1 MKYLEKNSF
10 IFGCIATLVSE
21 VLCAILIWIILLLI
35 GMPVTEHLRW
45 FAAAFVPPILLLRH
59 YAKEKDYP
67 DTLKS
72 VIVTFFITFIAFMFF
87 LLKNHYITL

>member
-1 MKYLEKNSF
+1 MKILEKNSF
-10 IFGCIATLVSE
+10 ILGCIAVLASE
-21 VLCAILIWIILLLI
+21 VLCAILVWLILLIVGLSI
-35 GMPVTEHLRW
+35 AEHLRW

-59 YAKEKDYP
+59 YAKEKEYP

-87 LLKNHYITL
+87 LLKYHYISL

>member
-1 MKYLEKNSF
+1 MKILEKNSF
-10 IFGCIATLVSE
+10 ILGCIAVLASE
-21 VLCAILIWIILLLI
+21 VLCAILVWLILLIVGLPI
-35 GMPVTEHLRW
+35 AEHLRW

-59 YAKEKDYP
+59 YAKEKEYP

-87 LLKNHYITL
+87 LLKYHYISL